1 MSNLER
7 VLKMVEKEP
16 RNLQEIELA
25 LSGSAF
31 SKEDLMRI
39 AIKAVGTYESID
51 GCDKYYQGVN
61 HTIADDE
68 FIYSDGRYYKV
79 RKEYSPQ
86 FMEKVNVHP
95 MMKILEMLLEK
106 GLDPSVCLEHEDD
119 TNVMCE
125 LQWVDL
131 PFLGAAAM
139 RLMLEHGADL
149 NVADSDGEEL
159 FVNVDSNVCID
170 IDLLPYD
177 ILQTTIQTWFV
188 LVGYGGRPEK
198 VEPFHLNPGHT
209 YDELKEFE
217 FFDYEIIHD
226 REKKENIM
234 HITDIRT
241 GEEIGCL

>member
-1 MSNLER
+1 MNRLER
-7 VLKMVEKEP
+7 ILKMVEKEP
-16 RNLQEIELA
+16 RNLREIDLA
-25 LSGSAF
+25 LSGGAF

-39 AIKAVGTYESID
+39 AIKAVGTYEAID
-51 GCDKYYQGVN
+51 GCDKYYQG
-61 HTIADDE
+61 TRRSIADDE
-68 FIYSDGRYYKV
+68 FIDSDGRYYKV
-79 RKEYSPQ
+79 SKEYSPQ
-86 FMEKVNVHP
+86 FMEKVNAHP

-139 RLMLEHGADL
+139 RLLLEHGANL
-149 NVADSDGEEL
+149 YVADSAGMDLFTDVDG
-159 FVNVDSNVCID
+159 NVSID

-217 FFDYEIIHD
+217 FFDYEIIRDHG
-226 REKKENIM
+226 RKENIM

-241 GEEIGCL
+241 GEEIGYL